1 MRLLGIYI
9 DQTNISP
16 FIRKTLK
23 DSWYPFYENINYP
36 PTSESIKSCFEAEIP
51 NLYEIKSSVN
61 SSLKVSLSC
70 IVGKNGSGK
79 STLLDIMF
87 AIINNFASTHLKQ
100 MVRSYGVRLHGAAG
114 IYASLFY
121 ELDGTVYELSCKDV
135 HTNLYKSDQ
144 VVSVQDYNYRAILHN
159 HLFYTIALNY
169 SLYSFNKKD
178 YQCPEEKR
186 INGNWVDGLFHKN
199 DAYLTPMSLN
209 PFRNEGNI
217 DINRENGLALQR
229 LSALALFFDSKGSNF
244 IPGYKAVKLR
254 YRLRADF
261 EKTIISKFAAWK
273 EPSRFQSLYEEFKDA
288 YKSSIVGRDSLDSEL
303 FNDIVSYMAY
313 KALKIGL
320 TYADYKQAL
329 RDESVDLYL
338 EKIADDD
345 SHITYKLRQCEVFA
359 ENSIYDRTPG
369 NHEIRLEN
377 IHCNQPISSY
387 EKAFS
392 LLPPSFY
399 DIDVVFEKCD
409 EKSRHVFGD
418 YFTFTSMSS
427 GERQLMYS
435 LSSILYHIQNLASV
449 NDDTFRI
456 SYKHINLV
464 LDEVELYSHPE
475 YQRTFIADLLNRL
488 SWLDITSP
496 IESINILLVTHSPF
510 ILSDIPKN
518 NILYLRNGKT
528 ETETKNFVNPLGAN
542 VNDILHQ
549 SFFLENGFMGKHIQT
564 KIESLVDFLK
574 SQQSENEEWN
584 LSKVEKFIS
593 LLGDEVIVKQL
604 RVLLARKRKQ
614 DKASYRSW
622 LLDELERLEEDEQ

>member
-9 DQTNISP
+9 DQEHISS

-23 DSWYPFYENINYP
+23 DSWYPFYGNIDYP
-36 PTSESIKSCFEAEIP
+36 PTAEGIKTCFETEIP
-51 NLYEIKSSVN
+51 DLYEIKSSVN
-61 SSLKVSLSC
+61 SKLKVSLSC
-70 IVGKNGSGK
+70 IVGKNGSDK

-100 MVRSYGVRLHGAAG
+100 MVRSYGVRLHGSVG
-114 IYASLFY
+114 VYASLFY
-121 ELDGTVYELSCKDV
+121 EFDGTIYELRCKD
-135 HTNLYKSDQ
+135 TRADLYRNNQVIHGQDQ
-144 VVSVQDYNYRAILHN
+144 KYKAILHN
-159 HLFYTIALNY
+159 HFFYTIALNY

-178 YQCPEEKR
+178 YQCPEDKR
-186 INGNWVDGLFHKN
+186 INGNWIDGLFHKN

-209 PFRNEGNI
+209 PFRNDGNI

-229 LSALALFFDSKGSNF
+229 LSALALFFDSKGRNF

-254 YRLRADF
+254 YRLIPDF
-261 EKTIISKFAAWK
+261 EKTIYNKFATWDKTA
-273 EPSRFQSLYEEFKDA
+273 SYHSLYEELKEA
-288 YKSSIVGRDSLDSEL
+288 YKSSLPGRDNLDSEL
-303 FNDIVSYMAY
+303 FNDVISYMAY

-320 TYADYKQAL
+320 IYADYQEELKHDRL
-329 RDESVDLYL
+329 DIYL
-338 EKIADDD
+338 DKIADDD
-345 SHITYKLRQCEVFA
+345 SHIIYKLRQCKVFA
-359 ENSIYDRTPG
+359 ENIIYDRTSG
-369 NHEIRLEN
+369 EHEIKLED
-377 IHCNQPISSY
+377 IHGNQPIPSY

-392 LLPPSFY
+392 LLPPPFY
-399 DIDVVFEKCD
+399 NIDVVFEKCD
-409 EKSRHVFGD
+409 EETKHVFGD
-418 YFTFTSMSS
+418 EFTFTSMSS

-475 YQRTFIADLLNRL
+475 YQRTFIADLLGRL
-488 SWLDITSP
+488 SWLDITYP
-496 IESINILLVTHSPF
+496 IESVNILLVTHSPF

-518 NILYLRNGKT
+518 NILYLRNGKK
-528 ETETKNFVNPLGAN
+528 EKKTKEFVNPLGAN

-549 SFFLENGFMGKHIQT
+549 SFFLENGFMGKHVQN

-574 SQQSENEEWN
+574 SQQHENTEWN
-584 LSKVEKFIS
+584 FGKAEKFIS
-593 LLGDEVIVKQL
+593 LLGDEVIVRQL
-604 RVLLARKRKQ
+604 RVLLARKRRQ
-614 DKASYRSW
+614 DKFSYRSW